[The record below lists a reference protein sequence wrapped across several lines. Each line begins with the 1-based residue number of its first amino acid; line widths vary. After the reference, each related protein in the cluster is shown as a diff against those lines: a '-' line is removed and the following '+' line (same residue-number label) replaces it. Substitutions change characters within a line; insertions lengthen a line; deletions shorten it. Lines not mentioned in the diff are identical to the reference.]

1 MNYYYFIYFKYSRY
15 KPTRKVHVKI
25 VGGHHCLS
33 FLMDASRCFFVWL
46 CLLNY
51 SLFIS
56 PFFLGPC
63 LPLLSGLFKKL
74 SYFRKV
80 HFENCVEKR
89 AWLAGRVSLLLIVR
103 FFMIHTFISFLSSN
117 KISVWSWLDSGY
129 TRSNSQLT
137 KWGKVENESNQCVD
151 ALAKF
156 IVTLSSNYVNIWWGT
171 CGFW

>member
-1 MNYYYFIYFKYSRY
+1 M
-15 KPTRKVHVKI
+15 KI

-33 FLMDASRCFFVWL
+33 FLTDTSRCFFVWL

-56 PFFLGPC
+56 PFFFFLGPC
-63 LPLLSGLFKKL
+63 FPLLSRLFKKL

-80 HFENCVEKR
+80 HFEGCVEKR
-89 AWLAGRVSLLLIVR
+89 AWLAGRVSVSLIIR
-103 FFMIHTFISFLSSN
+103 FFMIHTFISFLSNN
-117 KISVWSWLDSGY
+117 KFSVRSWLDSGY
-129 TRSNSQLT
+129 TRSKSQLT
-137 KWGKVENESNQCVD
+137 KRGKVENESNQCVD

-156 IVTLSSNYVNIWWGT
+156 IVTLSSNYVNIWWRT